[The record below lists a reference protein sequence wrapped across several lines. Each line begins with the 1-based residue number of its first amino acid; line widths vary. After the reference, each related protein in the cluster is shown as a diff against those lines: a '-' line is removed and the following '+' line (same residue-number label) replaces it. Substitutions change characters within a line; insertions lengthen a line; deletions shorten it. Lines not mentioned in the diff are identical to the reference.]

1 MTLTLSNNGWG
12 GIRTHERLSP
22 LPVFKTGAFNRSATH
37 PEPDGGFEDEPG
49 RSATRANFDAF
60 PAVRLPDEEKPAP
73 EAVLRLVKRLAS
85 LPPQVRA
92 VLGGLFGPLTS
103 SKAAQPPTPTQ

>member
-1 MTLTLSNNGWG
+1 
-12 GIRTHERLSP
+12 
-22 LPVFKTGAFNRSATH
+22 
-37 PEPDGGFEDEPG
+37 
-49 RSATRANFDAF
+49 
-60 PAVRLPDEEKPAP
+60 
-73 EAVLRLVKRLAS
+73 VLRLVKRLAS